1 MRRPLLLL
9 VLATACVLAAP
20 PAGAHHSINESAGAP
35 AEQEALE
42 VFYRAKFEQLSALP
56 GGLGASSSPNVEYL
70 GSVPTEG
77 PSATGGRLVGRY
89 FYVTG
94 WNSFSIYDVSD
105 PVHPR
110 LMSKTTFPF
119 RFENEDVAT
128 NGRILLYSD
137 FATSQALYVY
147 DVTDKRRPR
156 LLAELPGA
164 GRHTMTCLFGCD
176 WAYGS
181 YRLAG
186 PAGPMTGGE
195 TVNLRDPASPRVT
208 GDWTDRGVLPSRR
221 VHDVFEVGAGRVL
234 TASDPM
240 ELLDLSGGVN
250 RPRVLARG
258 TNDGQR
264 LHTVL
269 WPRRGR
275 DRFIMSSF
283 ETNATP
289 RCEAGSGE
297 FKTWDASA
305 WRETGRF
312 TEIDSFTLGNGT
324 FADGS
329 PPANVLGCSPHW
341 FEPRPGFANG
351 GIVALAAYDHGTRFL
366 RIDGAGRISEVG
378 HYLGSGSE
386 ASAAYWITDRIVYT
400 VDYARGIDILRFK
413 G

>member
-1 MRRPLLLL
+1 MRRAL
-9 VLATACVLAAP
+9 VSVALAAASLVAAP
-20 PAGAHHSINESAGAP
+20 AAGAHHSINELPGAP
-35 AEQEALE
+35 SEQAALE
-42 VFYRAKFEQLSALP
+42 IFYQAKFRELAALP
-56 GGLGASSSPNVEYL
+56 GGLGASSSANVEYL
-70 GSVPTEG
+70 GSVPSEG
-77 PSATGGRLVGRY
+77 ASATGGRLVGDY

-110 LMSKTTFPF
+110 LMSKTSFPF

-128 NGRILLYSD
+128 NGRVLLYSD
-137 FATSQALYVY
+137 FATSESLYVY
-147 DVTDKRRPR
+147 DVRDKRTPR

-186 PAGPMTGGE
+186 PAGPLTGGE
-195 TVNLRDPASPRVT
+195 TVDLRNPGEPRVT
-208 GDWTDRGVLPSRR
+208 GDWSDNGVLPSRR
-221 VHDVFEVGAGRVL
+221 VHDVFEVSPGRVL

-240 ELLDLSGGVN
+240 ELLDLGGGVN
-250 RPRVLARG
+250 RPRVLAKG
-258 TNDGQR
+258 TNDGDR
-264 LHTVL
+264 LHTVH
-269 WPRRGR
+269 WPRQGR
-275 DRFIMSSF
+275 DRFILSSF

-297 FKTWDASA
+297 FKTWDASR

-312 TEIDSFTLGNGT
+312 TEIDSFTLSNGT

-341 FEPRPGFANG
+341 FEPRPGFRDG
-351 GIVALAAYDHGTRFL
+351 GIVALAAYDNGTRFL
-366 RIDGAGRISEVG
+366 RIDRRGGIREVG
-378 HYLGSGSE
+378 HFLGSGGE
-386 ASAAYWITDRIVYT
+386 ASAAYWITDEIVYT
-400 VDYARGIDILRFK
+400 VDYSRGIDIVRFE

>member
-1 MRRPLLLL
+1 VRRPLAL
-9 VLATACVLAAP
+9 LAAAAACLVAP
-20 PAGAHHSINESAGAP
+20 PGAAAHHSVD
-35 AEQEALE
+35 EAL
-42 VFYRAKFEQLSALP
+42 AKAQFQKVSALP
-56 GGLGASSSPNVEYL
+56 GELGATSSPNVEYL
-70 GSVPTEG
+70 GSVPSEG
-77 PSATGGRLVGRY
+77 ASATGGKLVGRY

-94 WNSFSIYDVSD
+94 WNSFSIYDVAD

-128 NGRILLYSD
+128 DGRILLYSD
-137 FATSQALYVY
+137 FATSGSLYVY
-147 DVTDKRRPR
+147 DVRDKRNPK
-156 LLAELPGA
+156 LLAELDGA
-164 GRHTMTCLFGCD
+164 GRHTMTCVLGCD

-181 YRLAG
+181 YLATG
-186 PAGPMTGGE
+186 PAGPLTGGG
-195 TVNLRDPASPRVT
+195 VVDLRDPRNPKLT
-208 GDWTDRGVLPSRR
+208 GDWTDNGVLPSRR
-221 VHDVFEVGAGRVL
+221 VHDVTEVSPGRVL

-240 ELLDLSGGVN
+240 ELLAVGADVN

-258 TNDGQR
+258 TNEGER

-269 WPRRGR
+269 WPRQGR

-297 FKTWDASA
+297 FKTWDASS

-312 TEIDSFTLGNGT
+312 TEIDSFTLSNGT

-341 FEPRPGFANG
+341 FEPRPGFRNG
-351 GIVALAAYDHGTRFL
+351 GIVALAAYDHGTRFV
-366 RIDGAGRISEVG
+366 RISGRGGISEVG
-378 HYLGSGSE
+378 HFLGSGSE
-386 ASAAYWITDRIVYT
+386 ASAAYWITDEIVYT
-400 VDYARGIDILRFK
+400 VDYARGIDIVRFT
-413 G
+413 GGAGGR

>member
-1 MRRPLLLL
+1 MRRLLAL
-9 VLATACVLAAP
+9 LAALAACFMVAP
-20 PAGAHHSINESAGAP
+20 VAGAHHSINQLLGAP
-35 AEQEALE
+35 SEQAALE
-42 VFYRAKFEQLSALP
+42 FFYKAKFQQLSALP
-56 GGLGASSSPNVEYL
+56 GPIGGTSSANVEYL
-70 GSVPTEG
+70 GSVPSEG
-77 PSATGGRLVGRY
+77 ASATGGRLVGRY

-137 FATSQALYVY
+137 FATSGSLYVY
-147 DVTDKRRPR
+147 DVRNKRNPT
-156 LLAELPGA
+156 LLAELAGA

-181 YRLAG
+181 YLLAG
-186 PAGPMTGGE
+186 PAGPLTGGG
-195 TVNLRDPASPRVT
+195 TVNLRNPARPRMT
-208 GDWTDRGVLPSRR
+208 GDWTARGVLPSRR
-221 VHDVFEVGAGRVL
+221 VHDVFEVAPGRVL
-234 TASDPM
+234 TASDPVL
-240 ELLDLSGGVN
+240 LLDLTAGVN

-258 TNDGQR
+258 TNEGER

-297 FKTWDASA
+297 FKTWDARA
-305 WRETGRF
+305 WRQTGRF
-312 TEIDSFTLGNGT
+312 TEIDSFTLSSGT
-324 FADGS
+324 LADGN
-329 PPANVLGCSPHW
+329 PPGNVLGCSPHW
-341 FEPRPGFANG
+341 FQPRPDFADG
-351 GIVALAAYDHGTRFL
+351 GVVALAAYDHGTRFL
-366 RIDGAGRISEVG
+366 RIDGRGQIRELG

-386 ASAAYWITDRIVYT
+386 ASAAYWITDEIVYT
-400 VDYARGIDILRFK
+400 VDYARGIDIVRFK

>member
-1 MRRPLLLL
+1 VRRPLAL
-9 VLATACVLAAP
+9 LAAAAACLVAP
-20 PAGAHHSINESAGAP
+20 PGAAAHHSVD
-35 AEQEALE
+35 EAL
-42 VFYRAKFEQLSALP
+42 AKAQFQKLSALP
-56 GGLGASSSPNVEYL
+56 GELGATSSPNVEYL
-70 GSVPTEG
+70 GSVPSEG
-77 PSATGGRLVGRY
+77 ASATGGKLVGRY

-94 WNSFSIYDVSD
+94 WNSFSIYDVAD

-128 NGRILLYSD
+128 DGRILLYSD
-137 FATSQALYVY
+137 FATSESLYVY
-147 DVTDKRRPR
+147 DVRNKRAPT

-181 YRLAG
+181 YRRAG
-186 PAGPMTGGE
+186 PAGPLTGGE
-195 TVNLRDPASPRVT
+195 TVDLRNPARPRVT

-221 VHDVFEVGAGRVL
+221 VHDVFEVRPGRVL

-240 ELLDLSGGVN
+240 ELLDLQAGVN

-258 TNDGQR
+258 TNEGER

-275 DRFIMSSF
+275 DRFILSSF

-305 WRETGRF
+305 WRATGRF
-312 TEIDSFTLGNGT
+312 TEVDSFTLSND
-324 FADGS
+324 DGG

-341 FEPRPGFANG
+341 FEPRPGFADG
-351 GIVALAAYDHGTRFL
+351 GIVALAAYDNGTRFL
-366 RIDGAGRISEVG
+366 RIDGRGRIREVG
-378 HYLGSGSE
+378 HHLGSGSE
-386 ASAAYWITDRIVYT
+386 ASAAYWITDEIVYT
-400 VDYARGIDILRFK
+400 VDYARGVDILRFE